1 MSKAFVRES
10 EDDED
15 DVPAGLVDMGCISQ
29 GAQRVFRYLAKSDQ
43 AEDERGHC
51 CPDQQFP
58 AGLLTLLRPAQAHR
72 ASNPSAFVGS
82 VCRTKVIKSE
92 TVTRLTNRIP
102 RSVCLCPIAAEL
114 CMVAPG

>member
-1 MSKAFVRES
+1 LTDIAKRSVIDRHKH
-10 EDDED
+10 
-15 DVPAGLVDMGCISQ
+15 DVSAGAVDMSAVAEC
-29 GAQRVFRYLAKSDQ
+29 AKRVFANLAKSDQ

-92 TVTRLTNRIP
+92 TVTRLTDGIP
-102 RSVCLCPIAAEL
+102 GRRLPLSYCC
-114 CMVAPG
+114 